1 MINLNLIDKK
11 LPKDIII
18 SGIQNHSKKVK
29 KGDLF
34 VAIKGSKE
42 NGINFI
48 KEAISQGA
56 VAVLTSDK
64 TLNISGYSIPII
76 KVSNPRKKLSEISK
90 LLFPSSP

>member
-34 VAIKGSKE
+34 VAIKG
-42 NGINFI
+42 
-48 KEAISQGA
+48 
-56 VAVLTSDK
+56 LD
-64 TLNISGYSIPII
+64 
-76 KVSNPRKKLSEISK
+76 
-90 LLFPSSP
+90 